1 MEDLFWLF
9 AAACSLRFA
18 YAGTQVW
25 SFLGLPIGGLLSK
38 VAASTVLGWQ
48 EHCWNFDQ
56 NRRQVAQYW
65 WDDRLWSH
73 SVARGRYVDD
83 LIGSA
88 GRFASLEEGVQHAY
102 SVPFEVTVPG
112 HDGVLTWLDF
122 IFFCPLCVGQQIA
135 SNLCHPCHG
144 RRAKLTLSVCF
155 LGGSLAGRRCSCC
168 LKIWQRPW
176 CSCSVT
182 S

>member
-1 MEDLFWLF
+1 MTICTDKVWALKTARRDIEQKVARMLPPRHAGRCDRCHKVLVQKSRELLQMRACSALDEVLKLARNNGHTTVTAVGSRVVFFGGCIFRSLRRCRVFFMEDLFWLF

-65 WDDRLWSH
+65 WDDRLWMT
-73 SVARGRYVDD
+73 VV
-83 LIGSA
+83 
-88 GRFASLEEGVQHAY
+88 SL
-102 SVPFEVTVPG
+102 
-112 HDGVLTWLDF
+112 
-122 IFFCPLCVGQQIA
+122 C
-135 SNLCHPCHG
+135 
-144 RRAKLTLSVCF
+144 
-155 LGGSLAGRRCSCC
+155 CSWA
-168 LKIWQRPW
+168 IR
-176 CSCSVT
+176 
-182 S
+182 